1 MVIAELIAKK
11 RDGGTLSPEEVK
23 AFFSGYQKNTVAD
36 YQMSALLMAIC
47 LRGLSDDERN
57 TLVDVMLHSGKVL
70 DLSAVAGFKC
80 DKHSTGGVG
89 DKVSLSLAPIVAACG
104 VKVPMVSGR
113 GLGHTG
119 GTLDKLESCPGF
131 SVNFEA
137 DKFEEFVA
145 SVGVGLI
152 GQTKEIA
159 PLDKRLYALRDV
171 TGTVESIP
179 LIACSIMSKKLAEG
193 IDGLVL
199 DVKVGN
205 GAFMREVE
213 KARELASIMVA
224 MGKAKGKKVV
234 ALLTQ
239 MSQPLGHAIGNALE
253 WREATDMLRGK
264 SPADYR
270 ECVLVLAAEMI
281 HMAGLAASL
290 QEARAQA
297 EQAVSSGAALRKWR
311 EIVAAQGGDP
321 TFVDEPERLHPA
333 PFKHVVNAVRAGYVD
348 RIDARGLGLVALGL
362 GAGRQNLESK
372 IDPAVGLDVRVKVG
386 DKITAGQPLAFI
398 HGRRPQDGASL
409 EDEVRA
415 LIHVGS
421 KAVEPLPLVL
431 DRVE

>member
-1 MVIAELIAKK
+1 MVIPELIAKK
-11 RDGGTLSPEEVK
+11 RDGIALSADDVK
-23 AFFSGYQKNTVAD
+23 AFFQGYQKSTVAD
-36 YQMSALLMAIC
+36 YQMAAMLMAIC
-47 LRGLSDDERN
+47 VRGLSDEERN
-57 TLVDVMLHSGKVL
+57 TLVDVMLHSGQVL
-70 DLSAVAGFKC
+70 DLSGIEGFKC

-131 SVNFEA
+131 SVNLDVE
-137 DKFEEFVA
+137 KFTQLVGT
-145 SVGVGLI
+145 VGVGLI

-199 DVKVGN
+199 DVKVGS
-205 GAFMREVE
+205 GAFMRDVE
-213 KARELASIMVA
+213 KARELAEIMVA

-239 MSQPLGHAIGNALE
+239 MSQPLGHMIGNALE

-264 SPADYR
+264 GPADYR
-270 ECVLVLAAEMI
+270 ECVFVLAAEMI
-281 HMAGLAASL
+281 HIAGLAPSL
-290 QEARAQA
+290 ADARVMA

-311 EIVAAQGGDP
+311 EIIVAQGGDAS
-321 TFVDEPERLHPA
+321 FVDEPERLHPA
-333 PFKHVVNAVRAGYVD
+333 PYKHVVNAVRVGYVD
-348 RIDARGLGLVALGL
+348 RIDVRGLGLLALSL
-362 GAGRQNLESK
+362 GAGRQSLEAK
-372 IDPAVGLDVRVKVG
+372 IDFAVGLDVRVKVG
-386 DKITAGQPLAFI
+386 DKVAAGQPLAFI
-398 HGRRPQDGASL
+398 HGRRPQDGAER
-409 EDEVRA
+409 EDEVRQ
-415 LIHVGS
+415 LIHVGA
-421 KAVEPLPLVL
+421 KAVDPLPLVL
-431 DRVE
+431 DRVG